1 MTTRGRSSASVSVSV
16 CGSVIVLVFQGMIA
30 MKPFYRIE
38 GRLCIIEV
46 RHFDDLWED
55 VGRANGTALIP
66 IEERRK

>member
-1 MTTRGRSSASVSVSV
+1 
-16 CGSVIVLVFQGMIA
+16 MIA

-55 VGRANGTALIP
+55 VGRANGTAYIP